1 MVTGI
6 EAAGLALGLFP
17 IVLEGVTFYISSA
30 GKVIELIRHKHT
42 LDRFMTDLEVEK
54 AIYDNTWR
62 KLGSRVD
69 MEIEPNV
76 VTPRETINQVLS
88 CLNGDTRKSFVNLCK
103 ELDEI
108 LIQLINKFEKYEE
121 NVVGMDLP
129 FSKAISLI
137 ISR

>member
-17 IVLEGVTFYISSA
+17 IVLEGITFYISSA
-30 GKVIELIRHKHT
+30 GKVIELIRHKRT
-42 LDRFMTDLEVEK
+42 LDRFMTTLEVEK
-54 AIYDNTWR
+54 VIYDNIWR
-62 KLGSRVD
+62 ELGSRVD
-69 MEIEPNV
+69 MEIEPNM
-76 VTPRETINQVLS
+76 VTPPETINKVLS
-88 CLNGDTRKSFVNLCK
+88 CLNPDTRKSFVNSCK

-108 LIQLINKFEKYEE
+108 LIKLKNKFEKYEE

-137 ISR
+137 IS